1 MYALFLY
8 ALSVY
13 ERKSANSICVVA
25 IGAMHFS
32 VCVTSVA
39 HTFYFYGG
47 KKMGKKIIALLS
59 ALFMVFSFVS
69 CANNEQNV
77 YVYGDEVHTAEPQT
91 EETEEA
97 ENENYYEEVETTK
110 KQVVTTKKQQTT
122 KKQTT
127 ENSNSSG
134 HVHNYSA
141 ASCTSPKTCSCGKT
155 AGTALGHSYS
165 SANCTSPKICS
176 RCGATSG
183 SALGHNF
190 QNATC
195 TSAKKC
201 TRCGKTSGSAL
212 GHNYVNNKCSRCGK
226 VDPDSL
232 PVDLN
237 SIACIDS
244 KNYSYWVSVKDT
256 YGNMYSG
263 CNYFANYSTSY
274 AVFNLGGKFSSFSC
288 DVIAYENMASSGVAI
303 IEFYVDGELKHTVE
317 NYTRTTGPVNVKIN
331 TNYGDKL
338 TVKVYRTGGMTGGNI
353 GLVNTELK
361 K

>member
-1 MYALFLY
+1 
-8 ALSVY
+8 
-13 ERKSANSICVVA
+13 
-25 IGAMHFS
+25 
-32 VCVTSVA
+32 
-39 HTFYFYGG
+39 
-47 KKMGKKIIALLS
+47 MGKKIIALLS

-91 EETEEA
+91 EETEA
-97 ENENYYEEVETTK
+97 PENENYYEEVETTK

-127 ENSNSSG
+127 ENNNSSG

-165 SANCTSPKICS
+165 SANCTSPKICN

-195 TSAKKC
+195 TSAKQC

-232 PVDLN
+232 PVRLDALYLIDYSNGNSWHKYYYQDSSFTDSFGNVYDGAHCYVGVLN
-237 SIACIDS
+237 EGQYSIHNLNGMYS
-244 KNYSYWVSVKDT
+244 KFTGSIVAMQNTSTVDT
-256 YGNMYSG
+256 YSIKIYVDDVLVYTKS
-263 CNYFANYSTSY
+263 
-274 AVFNLGGKFSSFSC
+274 KFSKTTGKIDFSV
-288 DVIAYENMASSGVAI
+288 DVSGGTKLTIKVCTDNGKGDSNMSVAI
-303 IEFYVDGELKHTVE
+303 
-317 NYTRTTGPVNVKIN
+317 VNAQ
-331 TNYGDKL
+331 L
-338 TVKVYRTGGMTGGNI
+338 TK
-353 GLVNTELK
+353 
-361 K
+361 